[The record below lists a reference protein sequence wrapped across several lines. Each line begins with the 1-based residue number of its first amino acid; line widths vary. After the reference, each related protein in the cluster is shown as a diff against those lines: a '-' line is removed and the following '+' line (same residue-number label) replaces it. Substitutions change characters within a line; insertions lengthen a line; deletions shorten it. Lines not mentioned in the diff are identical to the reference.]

1 MLLLIE
7 WVFTAHAL
15 IHALRVN
22 HQTTSRHVFFK
33 MSLLKRRLL
42 VLLFLLGLFCFLNL
56 IYSYYEDKVIINFF
70 RSVPSVK
77 NQDTAFGKDDLHLS
91 QHLSRVRREF
101 KMTLD
106 QYETSGGEFGNSSIN
121 AFGVNTSFYHS
132 ELYGEMFKLYGK
144 KTNTACRNALFLL
157 IQVHSSPENFM
168 SRKAIRLSWG
178 NMKNF
183 IGKGQQ
189 SINSLR

>member
-22 HQTTSRHVFFK
+22 HQTTSRHVFFR

-42 VLLFLLGLFCFLNL
+42 ILLFLLGLFCFLNL
-56 IYSYYEDKVIINFF
+56 IYSYYEDKVIVNFF
-70 RSVPSVK
+70 RPVLSVK

-106 QYETSGGEFGNSSIN
+106 QYETSGGEFGNSIN

-132 ELYGEMFKLYGK
+132 ELYGEMFKLYGRK
-144 KTNTACRNALFLL
+144 LTLL
-157 IQVHSSPENFM
+157 AEMRYSCSFRSIPV
-168 SRKAIRLSWG
+168 RKIL
-178 NMKNF
+178 
-183 IGKGQQ
+183 
-189 SINSLR
+189 